1 MKRIAVVRI
10 RGKWGVNAGV
20 EDTLQMLNLTRV
32 NYSTLINDDEVYS
45 GMLKKVKDYVTWG
58 EVGAESVSLMLKNR
72 GELVGRQK
80 ITDSYIK
87 KRTKYK
93 SIADFAKAFVKF
105 EAELDEIPG
114 VRPVFRLHPPRRGH
128 EGIKRTFRQGGAL
141 GHRDNI
147 KDLLFKMR

>member
-10 RGKWGVNAGV
+10 RGKIGVNTGV

-105 EAELDEIPG
+105 EAELDEIPS

-147 KDLLFKMR
+147 KDLLVKMR